1 MIKQKKKSEDPSPL
15 QMKVCACG
23 CEIKFQPRRSDQL
36 HLNSKHYNYAY
47 NHGKRKI
54 KYAQENSANKVI
66 RKNDRILE
74 KYFKVF
80 KETDAILN
88 FAIVKADGF
97 NEGMFTS
104 IIGIKRG
111 EAELRFHALFKY
123 SYRILKQADIRYI
136 EIIEL

>member
-80 KETDAILN
+80 KETTQLGRN
-88 FAIVKADGF
+88 Y
-97 NEGMFTS
+97 FTHD
-104 IIGIKRG
+104 
-111 EAELRFHALFKY
+111 ELVPVGLTARRRCAYATDLPCGP
-123 SYRILKQADIRYI
+123 
-136 EIIEL
+136 